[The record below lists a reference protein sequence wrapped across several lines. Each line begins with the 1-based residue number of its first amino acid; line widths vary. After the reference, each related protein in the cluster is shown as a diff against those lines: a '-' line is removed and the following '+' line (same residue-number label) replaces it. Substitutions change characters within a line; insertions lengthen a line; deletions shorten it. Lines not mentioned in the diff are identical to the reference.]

1 MEERLLGATGIRVS
15 AIGVGAWQLGGPL
28 RLDGKVDGHPDVGE
42 ATAIDL
48 IRRCGDD
55 LGITLVD
62 TAEQYGAGESE
73 RRVGLALEGRRERW
87 VISTKFGARVGPHGE
102 RVNDAS
108 AVGVA
113 LALEGSLRRLRTDR
127 IDIYLGHVAPD
138 PRELDGV
145 ARALAEAKRAGKIR
159 AAGISTANPEYCSWF
174 AEHGILDVVQ
184 YPRSLLSHDEDPLWA
199 AVAGVGGIVRGAFA
213 GGRLSGKYF
222 AEAPRFAADDIRA
235 GRFTGEAGAE
245 AFRRCAVFAELVTP
259 MRTMPQ
265 VALRWLLDL
274 PGTHSVVLGA
284 KTLAEYS
291 DAAGACAVP
300 PLTAGERARIAELRS
315 LAG

>member
-1 MEERLLGATGIRVS
+1 MESRVLGATGIRVS
-15 AIGVGAWQLGGPL
+15 AIGVGTWQLGGPL
-28 RLDGKVDGHPDVGE
+28 RLDGKVDGHPDIGE
-42 ATAIDL
+42 AAAVDL

-73 RRVGLALEGRRERW
+73 RRVGVALEGRRERW

-108 AVGVA
+108 ASGVA

-127 IDIYLGHVAPD
+127 IDLYLCHVAPD

-145 ARALAEAKRAGKIR
+145 ARALADAKRAGKIR
-159 AAGISTANPEYCSWF
+159 AAGISTANPEHCRWF
-174 AEHGILDVVQ
+174 AERGMLDVVQ
-184 YPRSLLSHDEDPLWA
+184 YPRSLLSRDDDPLSA
-199 AVAGVGGIVRGAFA
+199 AVDGAGGIVRGAFA

-222 AEAPRFAADDIRA
+222 AAPPCFSADDIRA
-235 GRFTGEAGAE
+235 GRFTGEAGVQ

-259 MRTMPQ
+259 TRTMPQ

-274 PGTHSVVLGA
+274 PGTHSVILGA
-284 KTLAEYS
+284 KSLAEYR
-291 DAAGACAVP
+291 DAVGACALP
-300 PLTAGERARIAELRS
+300 PLTAGERRRVVELRS